1 MQNNSSRILSR
12 WDRQAYCL
20 YIRPPQY
27 GSRYTNA
34 CRGIPKP
41 LILQRE
47 RITTKTITK
56 NKLVA
61 LRFRENEYDLIKS
74 KSDKANM
81 NFTEFVTRSALNKQ
95 ITVVDGLP
103 KILNIVFQKPLSM
116 NFWRQSI
123 VSIKQR
129 ECSSNSMCNPSS
141 RIAEQLLN
149 QIDLETAK
157 AFEGFEVVVA
167 THIDRDHW
175 HNHFVVNSVNSET
188 GLKIQINEKG
198 FEELRNRSDQICQ
211 QFGLEVLTPYQKPKQ
226 RSMN

>member
-74 KSDKANM
+74 KADKANM

-129 ECSSNSMCNPSS
+129 EWSSNSMCNPSS
-141 RIAEQLLN
+141 RIAEQLLSRY
-149 QIDLETAK
+149 I
-157 AFEGFEVVVA
+157 
-167 THIDRDHW
+167 R
-175 HNHFVVNSVNSET
+175 
-188 GLKIQINEKG
+188 
-198 FEELRNRSDQICQ
+198 
-211 QFGLEVLTPYQKPKQ
+211 
-226 RSMN
+226 

>member
-1 MQNNSSRILSR
+1 MLYDSSRILSR

-95 ITVVDGLP
+95 ITIVDGLP
-103 KILNIVFQKPLSM
+103 EILKEVKAIGRN
-116 NFWRQSI
+116 
-123 VSIKQR
+123 
-129 ECSSNSMCNPSS
+129 
-141 RIAEQLLN
+141 LN
-149 QIDLETAK
+149 QLTTLCNMGKIIFPELSELKEQYSNA
-157 AFEGFEVVVA
+157 VVMLDEIA
-167 THIDRDHW
+167 RRC
-175 HNHFVVNSVNSET
+175 S
-188 GLKIQINEKG
+188 
-198 FEELRNRSDQICQ
+198 
-211 QFGLEVLTPYQKPKQ
+211 
-226 RSMN
+226 

>member
-74 KSDKANM
+74 KADKANM

-103 KILNIVFQKPLSM
+103 KILKEVKAIGRN
-116 NFWRQSI
+116 
-123 VSIKQR
+123 
-129 ECSSNSMCNPSS
+129 
-141 RIAEQLLN
+141 LN
-149 QIDLETAK
+149 QLTTICNMGKIICPELSELKEQYSNA
-157 AFEGFEVVVA
+157 VVMLDEIV
-167 THIDRDHW
+167 RRC
-175 HNHFVVNSVNSET
+175 S
-188 GLKIQINEKG
+188 
-198 FEELRNRSDQICQ
+198 
-211 QFGLEVLTPYQKPKQ
+211 
-226 RSMN
+226 

>member
-74 KSDKANM
+74 KADKANM

-103 KILNIVFQKPLSM
+103 KILKEVKAIGRN
-116 NFWRQSI
+116 
-123 VSIKQR
+123 
-129 ECSSNSMCNPSS
+129 
-141 RIAEQLLN
+141 LN
-149 QIDLETAK
+149 QLTTICNMGKIICPELSDLKEQYSNA
-157 AFEGFEVVVA
+157 VVMLDEIA
-167 THIDRDHW
+167 RRC
-175 HNHFVVNSVNSET
+175 S
-188 GLKIQINEKG
+188 
-198 FEELRNRSDQICQ
+198 
-211 QFGLEVLTPYQKPKQ
+211 
-226 RSMN
+226 

>member
-74 KSDKANM
+74 KADKANM

-95 ITVVDGLP
+95 ITIVDGLP
-103 KILNIVFQKPLSM
+103 KILKEVKAIGRN
-116 NFWRQSI
+116 
-123 VSIKQR
+123 
-129 ECSSNSMCNPSS
+129 
-141 RIAEQLLN
+141 LN
-149 QIDLETAK
+149 QLTTLCNMGKIICPEL
-157 AFEGFEVVVA
+157 FELKEQYSNAVVMLDEIA
-167 THIDRDHW
+167 RRC
-175 HNHFVVNSVNSET
+175 S
-188 GLKIQINEKG
+188 
-198 FEELRNRSDQICQ
+198 
-211 QFGLEVLTPYQKPKQ
+211 
-226 RSMN
+226 

>member
-1 MQNNSSRILSR
+1 MIAVEYYPVGIGKHIVCIY
-12 WDRQAYCL
+12 DRRNMAADIQTL
-20 YIRPPQY
+20 VGESP
-27 GSRYTNA
+27 N
-34 CRGIPKP
+34 P
-41 LILQRE
+41 LFCRE

-61 LRFRENEYDLIKS
+61 LRFCENEYNLIKS
-74 KSDKANM
+74 KADKANM

-141 RIAEQLLN
+141 RIAEQLLSRY
-149 QIDLETAK
+149 I
-157 AFEGFEVVVA
+157 
-167 THIDRDHW
+167 R
-175 HNHFVVNSVNSET
+175 
-188 GLKIQINEKG
+188 
-198 FEELRNRSDQICQ
+198 
-211 QFGLEVLTPYQKPKQ
+211 
-226 RSMN
+226 